1 MRSAAHLRFQVAPSA
16 ASDLCAALP
25 RIVLRRVTIEATMA
39 LIALR
44 DIQLTFGGAP
54 LLDGVNLVIEPG
66 ERVGLLG
73 RNGAGKSTL
82 MKIVARELSPDNGR
96 REEKEGLR
104 IARLVQDLPAER
116 EGTIFDVV
124 AEAFGEH
131 AEDISRLHKG
141 LEDIVLVKDPDLLWP
156 HVYAVTNVIQRLDL
170 DPDAPFSKLSGG
182 QQRRGLL
189 AQALATDPDLLLLD
203 EPTNHLD
210 IASIEWL
217 EGLLIREGRTL
228 LFVTH
233 DRAFLQ
239 SLATRIVELDRG
251 ALRSWDCDYR
261 TFLERRE
268 AWLADEAVRL
278 DRMDKRI
285 ASEEIW
291 ENKGV
296 EARRTKSVG
305 RLRDLEKLRQE
316 RAAQRSHVG
325 TANIHIQEAE
335 RSGKLVA
342 ELQDVSFAFDD
353 QPKLIDGLTT
363 MVLRGDR
370 LGIVGPN
377 GAGKT
382 TLVRVLL
389 GQLAASSGKVKT
401 GTNLQIAYFD
411 QRRDQL
417 DLEKSVAE
425 NVADSNDH
433 VVIDGRSRHVHGY
446 LRDFLFTDDRARV
459 PARVLSGGERNRL
472 LLAKLFLR
480 PANILVLDEPTNDLD
495 AETLDLLEERVAAFP
510 GTVIVISHDRAFL
523 DAVATSTLIAE
534 GEGRWAEYAG
544 GYTDSQKQRA
554 AANQPV
560 KEETSE
566 DTATSYKE
574 RSKAGRAR
582 KLSYK
587 ETRELE
593 GMEAHIQMLEEEL
606 EKINATLAEPDFYVD
621 RASEAAAFGAKV
633 TKLETALETA
643 FARWEELEELRA
655 AIANA

>member
-1 MRSAAHLRFQVAPSA
+1 
-16 ASDLCAALP
+16 
-25 RIVLRRVTIEATMA
+25 MA
-39 LIALR
+39 LMALR
-44 DIQLTFGGAP
+44 DIQLSFGGAP
-54 LLDGVNLVIEPG
+54 LLDGVDLVIEPG

-82 MKIVARELSPDNGR
+82 MKIVAQDLLPDSGR
-96 REEKEGLR
+96 REEQDGLR
-104 IARLVQDLPAER
+104 IARLVQDLPEDR

-124 AEAFGEH
+124 AEAFGEQ
-131 AEDISRLHKG
+131 AADISRLYHG
-141 LEDIVLVKDPDLLWP
+141 LEDVVLVQDPNAIWP
-156 HVYAVTNVIQRLDL
+156 HVHAVSSVINRLNL
-170 DPDAPFSKLSGG
+170 DPDVAFSTLSGG
-182 QQRRGLL
+182 QQRRALL

-217 EGLLIREGRTL
+217 ESMLIRENRTL

-251 ALRSWDCDYR
+251 ALLSWDCDYR
-261 TFLERRE
+261 TYLERRE
-268 AWLADEAVRL
+268 AWLADEAIRQERL
-278 DRMDKRI
+278 DKRI
-285 ASEEIW
+285 AAEEVW
-291 ENKGV
+291 AAKNV

-316 RAAQRSHVG
+316 RAAQRAHVG
-325 TANIHIQEAE
+325 TANIAIQEAE

-342 ELQDVSFAFDD
+342 ELEDVSFAFGDGA
-353 QPKLIDGLTT
+353 KLVDHLST

-389 GQLAASSGKVKT
+389 GQLAPTSGKVRT
-401 GTNLQIAYFD
+401 GTKLQIAYFD
-411 QRRDQL
+411 QRRDLL
-417 DLEKSVAE
+417 DLEKTVAG
-425 NVADSNDH
+425 NVADANDH
-433 VVIDGRSRHVHGY
+433 VIVNGRSRHVHGY

-472 LLAKLFLR
+472 LLAKLFLQ

-495 AETLDLLEERVAAFP
+495 AETLDLLEERVAEFP

-523 DAVATSTLIAE
+523 DAVATSTLVAE
-534 GEGRWAEYAG
+534 GEGRWVEYAG
-544 GYTDSQKQRA
+544 GYTDAQIQRA
-554 AANQPV
+554 AANAPA
-560 KEETSE
+560 KSE
-566 DTATSYKE
+566 SNADASAAYRE
-574 RSKAGRAR
+574 RSRATRAR

-587 ETRELE
+587 ETQELE
-593 GMEAHIQMLEEEL
+593 GMEEYIASLETQLATVNE
-606 EKINATLAEPDFYVD
+606 TLADPDFYTK
-621 RASEAAAFGAKV
+621 RANEAAAFSAKIEE
-633 TKLETALETA
+633 LEAALETA
-643 FARWEELEELRA
+643 FSRWEELEALRA
-655 AIANA
+655 ATAK

>member
-1 MRSAAHLRFQVAPSA
+1 
-16 ASDLCAALP
+16 
-25 RIVLRRVTIEATMA
+25 MA

-44 DIQLTFGGAP
+44 DIHLTFGGAP
-54 LLDGVNLVIEPG
+54 ILDGVNLVIEPG

-82 MKIVARELSPDNGR
+82 MKIVAKELSPDSGR
-96 REEKEGLR
+96 REEKDGLR
-104 IARLVQDLPAER
+104 IARLMQDLPGER
-116 EGTIFDVV
+116 PGTIFDVV

-131 AEDISRLHKG
+131 AEDISRLYRG
-141 LEDIVLVKDPDLLWP
+141 LDDVALVKDPDLLWP
-156 HVYAVTNVIQRLDL
+156 YVHSVSAVISRLEL
-170 DPDAPFSKLSGG
+170 DPEAKLSELSGG
-182 QQRRGLL
+182 QQRRALL

-210 IASIEWL
+210 IRSIEWL
-217 EGLLIREGRTL
+217 EGFLIREGRTL

-268 AWLADEAVRL
+268 AWLADEAIRL
-278 DRMDKRI
+278 ERLDKRI

-291 ENKGV
+291 ENKNV

-316 RAAQRSHVG
+316 RAAQRAHIG
-325 TANIHIQEAE
+325 TAKIAIQEAE
-335 RSGKLVA
+335 RSGRLVA
-342 ELQDVSFAFDD
+342 ELKEVSFAYEG
-353 QPKLIDGLTT
+353 QPKLVDNLST
-363 MVLRGDR
+363 MVIRGDR

-389 GQLAASSGKVKT
+389 GQLAATSGTVKT

-425 NVADSNDH
+425 NVADMNDR
-433 VVIDGRSRHVHGY
+433 VTIDGRTRHVHGY

-472 LLAKLFLR
+472 LLAKLFLK

-495 AETLDLLEERVAAFP
+495 AETLDLLEERVASFP

-523 DAVATSTLIAE
+523 DAVATSTLFSE
-534 GEGRWAEYAG
+534 GEGRWVEYAG
-544 GYTDSQKQRA
+544 GYTDAQKQRA
-554 AANQPV
+554 AAAAPEKSDEPAQNHR
-560 KEETSE
+560 
-566 DTATSYKE
+566 E
-574 RSKAGRAR
+574 RAKAARAR

-593 GMEAHIQMLEEEL
+593 GMEAHIQGLEEEL
-606 EKINATLAEPDFYVD
+606 EKVNQTLADPNFYVE
-621 RASEAAAFGAKV
+621 RANEAAAYSAKV
-633 TKLETALETA
+633 TELEAALETA
-643 FARWEELEELRA
+643 FARWEELEEIRA
-655 AIANA
+655 ASGK